1 MTNKASATDLDL
13 VSDRSLSMAMGILMF
28 ATWLYANLASLQW
41 LYDSLLNTSAF
52 NLLLISSLGIGLI
65 VLAVVHHRSLAI
77 SPHPVMRPVP
87 LALMW
92 GSAIASISLQWY
104 INIDQISV
112 LLFLLGSY
120 GLLGLFMAPSHWR
133 KGLPVAAIAACVIPF
148 SLQFTSG
155 LGFSSRVLTS
165 HIVEYLL
172 TVGHIAAVSSHD
184 IIVLENGIAHVDLPC
199 SGLRSLW
206 MGTLFLLLATW
217 LEKRK
222 LGLRWLL
229 VYVAC
234 LLLLIAANVGRVML
248 LVLTTYVLK
257 QPQMA
262 EILHT
267 PFGLIGFAS
276 ACGLT
281 WLLLRLVPQY
291 PYPSQK
297 ALQLPKQN
305 IQPQTGYSHPISLTT
320 NIVLVISMVVL
331 TLLPR
336 PSLAAVEPI
345 SLASIRWPTEV
356 KLQPLP
362 LTTTETEFFSS
373 QSSVK
378 TVQAEKNHF
387 QFGSLSGSMLAVSS
401 TSWRSHHAPELC
413 FVGNGFK
420 VNKMT
425 QARLASDFPVR
436 WLSLQNGSMT
446 ATYWFQSHKQTTDEF
461 LSRIWSDLSHQNQS
475 WVMVSI
481 LFDRTQ
487 SPDLPEVKTFTKSLH
502 EAIALELKP

>member
-1 MTNKASATDLDL
+1 MTNKASATDFDR
-13 VSDRSLSMAMGILMF
+13 VSDQSLHMAMGILTF

-41 LYDSLLNTSAF
+41 LYDSLVNTSAF
-52 NLLLISSLGIGLI
+52 NLLLISGLGIGLA
-65 VLAVVHHRSLAI
+65 VLAVVNHRNLAI

-92 GSAIASISLQWY
+92 GSALASIVLRWY
-104 INIDQISV
+104 LNIDQISV

-120 GLLGLFMAPSHWR
+120 GLLGLFISPLHWR

-155 LGFSSRVLTS
+155 LGFSVRVLTS

-172 TVGHIAAVSSHD
+172 SVGHIAAVSSHD

-206 MGTLFLLLATW
+206 SGTLFLLLATW

-229 VYVAC
+229 VYVTC
-234 LLLLIAANVGRVML
+234 LLFLIAANVGRVML

-262 EILHT
+262 QMLHT
-267 PFGLIGFAS
+267 PFGLIGFTS

-281 WLLLRLVPQY
+281 WLLLRLVPQH
-291 PYPSQK
+291 PSQHTS
-297 ALQLPKQN
+297 LLPKQN
-305 IQPQTGYSHPISLTT
+305 IQPQIKSSPPASLPA
-320 NIVLVISMVVL
+320 NIILVISIVLL

-345 SLASIRWPTEV
+345 SLASIHWPAQIE
-356 KLQPLP
+356 LQSLP

-373 QSSVK
+373 QSPVK
-378 TVQAEKNHF
+378 TVEAEKYQF
-387 QFGSLSGSMLAVSS
+387 QSGSLSGSILVVSS

-420 VNKMT
+420 VNQMT
-425 QARLASDFPVR
+425 QASLAPNFPVR
-436 WLSLQNGSMT
+436 WLSLQDGAMS
-446 ATYWFQSHKQTTDEF
+446 ATYWFQSRTQTTDEF
-461 LSRIWSDLSHQNQS
+461 LSRIWSDVSRQSQS

-487 SPDLPEVKTFTKSLH
+487 SPNHAEVNTLAKSLH
-502 EAIALELKP
+502 QAIALELKQ

>member
-1 MTNKASATDLDL
+1 MTNKAAASDF
-13 VSDRSLSMAMGILMF
+13 VSDRSLFMAMGVLTF

-41 LYDSLLNTSAF
+41 LFDSLLNTSAF
-52 NLLLISSLGIGLI
+52 NLLLISSLGIGLVI
-65 VLAVVHHRSLAI
+65 LAVMNNRNLAI
-77 SPHPVMRPVP
+77 SPRPAMRLVP

-92 GSAIASISLQWY
+92 GSAIASIILQWF
-104 INIDQISV
+104 INIDQISI

-133 KGLPVAAIAACVIPF
+133 KGLPVAAIASCVIPF

-155 LGFSSRVLTS
+155 LGFSARVITS

-172 TVGHIAAVSSHD
+172 SVGNIAAVSSHD

-222 LGLRWLL
+222 LGLKWLL

-291 PYPSQK
+291 ASQK
-297 ALQLPKQN
+297 VSQLPKQN
-305 IQPQTGYSHPISLTT
+305 TQPQIGYSHPISLTA
-320 NIVLVISMVVL
+320 NIILVISIVLL

-345 SLASIRWPTEV
+345 SLASIHWPAEV

-362 LTTTETEFFSS
+362 LTTTETEFFSN

-387 QFGSLSGSMLAVSS
+387 QFGSLSGSMLVVSS

-420 VNKMT
+420 VNQMT

-436 WLSLQNGSMT
+436 WLSLQNGSMS

-487 SPDLPEVKTFTKSLH
+487 SPDLTEVKTFTKSLH
-502 EAIALELKP
+502 EAIALELKQ

>member
-1 MTNKASATDLDL
+1 MTNKAAASDFDL
-13 VSDRSLSMAMGILMF
+13 VSGRSLFMAMGILTF
-28 ATWLYANLASLQW
+28 ATWLIANLASLQW
-41 LYDSLLNTSAF
+41 LFDSLVNTSAF
-52 NLLLISSLGIGLI
+52 NLLLIALLGIGLTI
-65 VLAVVHHRSLAI
+65 LAVVNKRNLAI
-77 SPHPVMRPVP
+77 SPHPVMRPIP
-87 LALMW
+87 LGLMW
-92 GSAIASISLQWY
+92 GAAIASIILQWY

-155 LGFSSRVLTS
+155 LGFAVRVLTS

-172 TVGHIAAVSSHD
+172 AVGHIAAVSSHD

-206 MGTLFLLLATW
+206 IGTLFLLLATW
-217 LEKRK
+217 LEKRQ

-234 LLLLIAANVGRVML
+234 LLFLIAANVGRVML
-248 LVLTTYVLK
+248 LVLTTYVLQ

-262 EILHT
+262 EMLHT
-267 PFGLIGFAS
+267 PFGLIGFTS

-281 WLLLRLVPQY
+281 WLLLRLVPQHHAQQSA
-291 PYPSQK
+291 P
-297 ALQLPKQN
+297 LLKQN
-305 IQPQTGYSHPISLTT
+305 LQPKVGYSHPASLPA
-320 NIVLVISMVVL
+320 NIILVISIVLL

-336 PSLAAVEPI
+336 PSLAAVAPI
-345 SLASIRWPTEV
+345 SLAAIHWPAQM

-362 LTTTETEFFSS
+362 LTETETEFFSS
-373 QSSVK
+373 PSPVK
-378 TVQAEKNHF
+378 TVNAEKNRF
-387 QFGSLSGSMLAVSS
+387 QFGTLSGSMLLVSS

-420 VNKMT
+420 VNQMT
-425 QARLASDFPVR
+425 QASLASDFPVR
-436 WLSLQNGSMT
+436 WLALQDGTMS
-446 ATYWFQSHKQTTDEF
+446 ATYWFQSRTKTTDEF
-461 LSRIWSDLSHQNQS
+461 LSRIWSDLSRQSRS
-475 WVMVSI
+475 WVMVSV
-481 LFDRTQ
+481 LFDQTQ
-487 SPDLPEVKTFTKSLH
+487 SPDRPEVNTFAKSLH
-502 EAIALELKP
+502 QAIALELKQ

>member
-1 MTNKASATDLDL
+1 MTNKASASDLDL
-13 VSDRSLSMAMGILMF
+13 VSDRSLFMAMGVLTF
-28 ATWLYANLASLQW
+28 ATWLIANLASLQW
-41 LYDSLLNTSAF
+41 LFDSLVNTSAF
-52 NLLLISSLGIGLI
+52 NLLLIALLGIGLLI
-65 VLAVVHHRSLAI
+65 LAVVNKRSLAI
-77 SPHPVMRPVP
+77 SPHPVMRSVP

-92 GSAIASISLQWY
+92 GTVIASIILQWY

-155 LGFSSRVLTS
+155 LGFAVRVLTS

-172 TVGHIAAVSSHD
+172 AVGHIAAVSSHD

-206 MGTLFLLLATW
+206 IGTLFLLMATW

-229 VYVAC
+229 VYAAC
-234 LLLLIAANVGRVML
+234 LLFLIAANVGRVML
-248 LVLTTYVLK
+248 LVLTTYVLQ

-262 EILHT
+262 EMLHT
-267 PFGLIGFAS
+267 PFGLIGFTS

-281 WLLLRLVPQY
+281 WLLLRLVPQQS
-291 PYPSQK
+291 SQNTS
-297 ALQLPKQN
+297 QLSKQN
-305 IQPQTGYSHPISLTT
+305 LQSKEGHSQPASLPA
-320 NIVLVISMVVL
+320 NIILVISIVL
-331 TLLPR
+331 LILVPR

-345 SLASIRWPTEV
+345 SLAAIHWPAQM

-362 LTTTETEFFSS
+362 LTETETEFFSS
-373 QSSVK
+373 PDPVK
-378 TVQAEKNHF
+378 TVNAEKNRF
-387 QFGSLSGSMLAVSS
+387 QFGTLSGSMLLVSS

-413 FVGNGFK
+413 FVGNGLK
-420 VNKMT
+420 VNQMT
-425 QARLASDFPVR
+425 QASLASDFPVR
-436 WLSLQNGSMT
+436 WLSLQDRTMS
-446 ATYWFQSHKQTTDEF
+446 ATYWFQSRTKTTDEF
-461 LSRIWSDLSHQNQS
+461 LSRIWSDLSHQSRS
-475 WVMVSI
+475 WVMVSV
-481 LFDRTQ
+481 LFDQTQ
-487 SPDLPEVKTFTKSLH
+487 SPDRTEVNTFAKSLH
-502 EAIALELKP
+502 EAIALELKQ

>member
-1 MTNKASATDLDL
+1 MTNKASATDFDL
-13 VSDRSLSMAMGILMF
+13 VSDRSLSAAMGVLTL

-41 LYDSLLNTSAF
+41 LFDSLVNTSAF
-52 NLLLISSLGIGLI
+52 NLLLISSIGIGLVI
-65 VLAVVHHRSLAI
+65 LAVVNNRNLTI
-77 SPHPVMRPVP
+77 SPYPVMRSVP

-104 INIDQISV
+104 ISIDQISV

-120 GLLGLFMAPSHWR
+120 GLLGLFIAPSHWR

-155 LGFSSRVLTS
+155 LGFAVRVLTS

-206 MGTLFLLLATW
+206 TGTLFLLLATW
-217 LEKRK
+217 LEKRQ

-229 VYVAC
+229 VYIAC
-234 LLLLIAANVGRVML
+234 LFLLIAANVGRVML
-248 LVLTTYVLK
+248 LVLTTYVLQ

-262 EILHT
+262 QILHT
-267 PFGLIGFAS
+267 PFGLIGFTS

-281 WLLLRLVPQY
+281 WLMLRLVPQHHT
-291 PYPSQK
+291 QK
-297 ALQLPKQN
+297 SVSLPKQN
-305 IQPQTGYSHPISLTT
+305 LQPEIRDSHPVSLPA
-320 NIVLVISMVVL
+320 NIILVISIVLL

-345 SLASIRWPTEV
+345 SLAAIHWPAQV

-362 LTTTETEFFSS
+362 LTATETEFFSN
-373 QSSVK
+373 QTQVK
-378 TVQAEKNHF
+378 TVNAEKNRF
-387 QFGSLSGSMLAVSS
+387 QFGTLSGSMLLVSS

-420 VNKMT
+420 VNQMT
-425 QARLASDFPVR
+425 QASLAPDFPVR
-436 WLSLQNGSMT
+436 WLSLQDGTMS
-446 ATYWFQSHKQTTDEF
+446 ATYWFQSRTQTTDEF
-461 LSRIWSDLSHQNQS
+461 LSRIWSDLSRQS
-475 WVMVSI
+475 RAWVMVSI
-481 LFDRTQ
+481 LFDQPQ
-487 SPDLPEVKTFTKSLH
+487 SPDRAEVNTFAKSLH
-502 EAIALELKP
+502 EAIALELKQ